1 MTETNT
7 TPRTDLDKFY
17 TERNAATAMRDD
29 LFFLV
34 GWLSVDEPETSKRL
48 EAILTQHAEN
58 REQSYM

>member
-1 MTETNT
+1 MTETKT

-34 GWLSVDEPETSKRL
+34 GYCDNPEMAKRL

>member
-1 MTETNT
+1 MTETKT
-7 TPRTDLDKFY
+7 TPSTDLDKFY

-34 GWLSVDEPETSKRL
+34 GWTCVDQPEIAKRL
-48 EAILTQHAEN
+48 EAILTQHKEN